1 MGYAQAL
8 EKAWMEVSDL
18 AKERN
23 FSVRLLSDSY
33 EVDLND
39 KAVRSLSCNIPA
51 KEHISIII
59 LHYLIQKLKF
69 EGLPATTGEW
79 LDFNQLEGA
88 AGYYPTFK
96 KRTIDH
102 ILRKYGSQPEA
113 LLNVAERL
121 PAKQAGTGDIGIIID
136 ALENVPMLITIW
148 KADDEFGP
156 DANILFDKNITKIFC
171 IEDTV
176 VLTEIVAHTI

>member
-69 EGLPATTGEW
+69 EALPATT
-79 LDFNQLEGA
+79 
-88 AGYYPTFK
+88 
-96 KRTIDH
+96 
-102 ILRKYGSQPEA
+102 
-113 LLNVAERL
+113 
-121 PAKQAGTGDIGIIID
+121 
-136 ALENVPMLITIW
+136 
-148 KADDEFGP
+148 
-156 DANILFDKNITKIFC
+156 
-171 IEDTV
+171 
-176 VLTEIVAHTI
+176 